1 MTNVKNGIAYNYKE
15 HSMEPVN
22 KTLVFIPGSGCNKT
36 LFNAYLNKFPEYDV
50 YAVDM
55 PGHGD
60 SADTGYSFENYV
72 KATCDFIKD
81 LENVIVIGHSLGGTI
96 ALEVA
101 SKQLPNVIGCVM
113 LSSGATFPS
122 TKEEFKD
129 VLAKMKK
136 GKVDK
141 LAIIKSGMPIWNLN
155 IIRALPNLEKNPV
168 TIKDFLIDEVLDIT
182 EDVSKV
188 TCPVELMVGSLD
200 YLAKPEYSEKIHKIL
215 PNNSNVTVVN
225 GYRHLMFLSELDK
238 VVERIKS
245 I

>member
-1 MTNVKNGIAYNYKE
+1 MNNIKRGISYNFKKHTE
-15 HSMEPVN
+15 NFSN
-22 KTLVFIPGSGCNKT
+22 KTIVFIPGSGCNKT
-36 LFNAYLNKFPEYDV
+36 LFNAYMNKFPEYDV
-50 YAVDM
+50 YAIDM

-60 SADTGYSFENYV
+60 SEDTGYSFENYV
-72 KATCDFIKD
+72 DATIDFISD
-81 LENVIVIGHSLGGTI
+81 LKNVIVVGHSLGGTI

-122 TKEEFKD
+122 TKEEFKG
-129 VLAKMKK
+129 VLDKMKK

-155 IIRALPNLEKNPV
+155 ILKALPNLEKNDV
-168 TIKDFLIDEVLDIT
+168 TIKDFLIDEVLDIR
-182 EDVSKV
+182 EDVEKV
-188 TCPVELMVGSLD
+188 KCPVELMVGSLD
-200 YLAKPEYSEKIHKIL
+200 YLAKPEYSMEIHEKL
-215 PNNSNVTVVN
+215 PNSNLTVVK
-225 GYRHLMFLSELDK
+225 GYRHLMFLSEVDK